1 MAMIRHTRWFEEHAN
16 QSSVRILIKVLKDI
30 KRRYEG
36 FKALDVWSL
45 ELLVSLDQIPH
56 SYTTG
61 WPKSFRG

>member
-1 MAMIRHTRWFEEHAN
+1 MQANMAMIRHTRWFEEHAN

-45 ELLVSLDQIPH
+45 ELLVSCPTNSIFH
-56 SYTTG
+56 S
-61 WPKSFRG
+61 SRSH